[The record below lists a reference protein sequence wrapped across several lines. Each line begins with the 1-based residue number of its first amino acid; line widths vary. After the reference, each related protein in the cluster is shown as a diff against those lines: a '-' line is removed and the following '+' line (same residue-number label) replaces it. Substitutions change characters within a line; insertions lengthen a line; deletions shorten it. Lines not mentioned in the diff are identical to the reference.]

1 MKRLTYVL
9 SLILLVLSCTQ
20 QADYSRVPVAT
31 EAQVQ
36 RVEPLSGWGGM
47 ETDLQILVQGPGIGA
62 FDVAAEGK
70 GIEVKAVHQAD
81 SPDFLFVDVAVKAA
95 GEYNL
100 VFSRDD
106 ACFKYPYLIRERQA
120 GSRERESFTTAD
132 MISLLMPDRFAS
144 ATADND
150 TAWPGG
156 AYDDGSLR
164 AWTVP
169 ATPDEVDRA
178 DAVSRHGGDIQ
189 GMIDHLDYIA
199 DLGAT
204 ALWSTPLLGDNAP
217 RGSYHGYA
225 CSDYYHIDPRYGSNE
240 LYREMVAKA
249 HEKGIKVILDV
260 VTNHS
265 STEHWWMQDMPFK
278 DWVHMNDP
286 YVNSNHQMGLA
297 LDPNASKADLAIMEE
312 GWFVRNMP
320 DMNLDNPFMLK
331 YFQQWAVWW
340 IEYSGLDGFRVDTW
354 FYNEK
359 VPMSQWAKAVTDE
372 YPNFNI
378 VGEVWQANPDFVA
391 YWQKDNPNSDGFNSY
406 LPSIMDFPLQ
416 AAMTGAL
423 TAPIPGR
430 EEQRQGPPQGR
441 GRRGGPDISAVYN
454 ALSHDFIYHDLS
466 HMLIFLSN
474 HDIARIGDTFGHD
487 PRRMKMAFAMLATL
501 RGIPQLF
508 YGDEMMFVTGNPQR
522 DDGRLRMDFPGGWA
536 GDPVNLFTAE
546 GRAKADGQW
555 AHAAD
560 LHDYARTLFQWRKG
574 SSAVQH
580 GKTLHFIPEN
590 NTYGY
595 FRYDDREVVFVFLNN
610 SDQTVKVPWTRF
622 REMSAGLGEG
632 VDVLTGKRVTVSDAT
647 EVAPYTA
654 LVVDYRR

>member
-1 MKRLTYVL
+1 MKRFLTL
-9 SLILLVLSCTQ
+9 AAGLLVAAALSAGEVT
-20 QADYSRVPVAT
+20 
-31 EAQVQ
+31 
-36 RVEPLSGWGGM
+36 RVEPLSWWTGM
-47 ETDLQILVQGPGIGA
+47 KTDLQLLVNGEGIGA
-62 FDVAAEGK
+62 YTTVSIEGGK
-70 GIEVKAVHQAD
+70 GVKVKAVHTAD
-81 SPDFLFVDVAVKAA
+81 SPNYLFVDVEVGKKAKP
-95 GEYNL
+95 GTYTL
-100 VFSRDD
+100 VFRSGSDEIRRPYEIAAREPGSADRDS
-106 ACFKYPYLIRERQA
+106 Y
-120 GSRERESFTTAD
+120 TTAD
-132 MISLLMPDRFAS
+132 LIYLIVPDRFANGDPS
-144 ATADND
+144 ND
-150 TAWPGG
+150 STE
-156 AYDDGSLR
+156 D
-164 AWTVP
+164 TVEKARRGMP
-169 ATPDEVDRA
+169 MG
-178 DAVSRHGGDIQ
+178 RHGGDIR
-189 GMIDHLDYIA
+189 GIMDHLDYIA

-204 ALWSTPLLGDNAP
+204 ALWCTPILGDDAP

-265 STEHWWMQDMPFK
+265 STEHWWMKDLPFK

-312 GWFVRNMP
+312 GWFVPSMP

-359 VPMSQWAKAVTDE
+359 VPMSEWAKAVTDE
-372 YPNFNI
+372 YPKFNI

-391 YWQKDNPNSDGFNSY
+391 YWQKDNPNSDGFNSH

-416 AAMTGAL
+416 GAISNAL
-423 TAPIPGR
+423 TAPIPGQ
-430 EEQRQGPPQGR
+430 EQGGRPQGGFP
-441 GRRGGPDISAVYN
+441 GRRGADISGVYN
-454 ALSHDFIYHDLS
+454 ALSHDFLYHDLG

-487 PRRMKMAFAMLATL
+487 PRRMKIAFTLLATL

-508 YGDEMMFVTGNPQR
+508 YGDEMMFVTGSARR
-522 DDGRLRMDFPGGWA
+522 DDGRLRMDFPGGWE
-536 GDPVNLFTAE
+536 GDPVDLFTEE
-546 GRAKADGQW
+546 GRRKASADSTW

-574 SSAVQH
+574 SSAVQN
-580 GKTLHFIPEN
+580 GRTLHFIPEK

-595 FRYDDREVVFVFLNN
+595 FRYDAEEVVFVFINN
-610 SDQTVKVPWTRF
+610 SDEEANVPWTRF
-622 REMSAGLGEG
+622 KEMSAGLGEG

-647 EVAPYTA
+647 VVAPKST
-654 LVVDYRR
+654 LVVDYRL